1 LRPLARASKK
11 VSYLA
16 TVPLFSALSSKELEE
31 VVRAAEE
38 LDVTAGD
45 ELVTEGRIGRE
56 FFLILSGDA
65 VVRRDGKQLAELG
78 AGQWFGELSLIDHK
92 PRSAT
97 VVAVTD
103 MKLLVL
109 APAEFAGLLETVPS
123 MAAKL
128 LRTMAHRLREADERD
143 VSD

>member
-1 LRPLARASKK
+1 MARARKQTEF
-11 VSYLA
+11 LA
-16 TVPLFSALSSKELEE
+16 TVPLFSALTNDELTT

-38 LDVTAGD
+38 LDVAGGE
-45 ELVTEGRIGRE
+45 ELVTEGRVGRD
-56 FFLILSGDA
+56 FFLILAGEA
-65 VVRRDGKQLAELG
+65 VVRRDRRKVATLG
-78 AGQWFGELSLIDHK
+78 PGNWFGELSLIDNE

-109 APAEFAGLLETVPS
+109 GQAEFGGLLETVPS

-128 LRTMAHRLREADERD
+128 LRGIALRLRQADARALTN
-143 VSD
+143 

>member
-1 LRPLARASKK
+1 MARARKQIEF
-11 VSYLA
+11 LA
-16 TVPLFSALSSKELEE
+16 TVPLFSALTDDELTA

-38 LDVTAGD
+38 LDVPGGE
-45 ELVTEGRIGRE
+45 ELVTEGRVGRD
-56 FFLILSGDA
+56 FFLILDGEA
-65 VVRRDGKQLAELG
+65 VVRRDRRKVATLG
-78 AGQWFGELSLIDHK
+78 PGNWFGELSLIDNE

-109 APAEFAGLLETVPS
+109 GQAEFGGLLETVPS

-128 LRTMAHRLREADERD
+128 LRGIALRLRQADARALTN
-143 VSD
+143 